1 MESTMSLRPACY
13 FPGSLLILVLAISL
27 FLTSCTGL
35 LTDTVIKPAI
45 GNLQQQTDI
54 NLVCEGAPA
63 YLLMLD
69 SMLANSPDNE
79 DLLLTATQSFSAYS
93 GALAECGGSRVRIEA
108 ITDKA
113 HFYGKKLLGHY
124 LPLDTSQNS
133 ELFDRKLAKLDK
145 SYIEEVFWATF
156 GWITW
161 VRHQKGS
168 PGSIA
173 DLVIIEKIMARLL
186 KIDETFQN
194 GSIHLFFGGYY
205 AAKPAMLG
213 GKMALSKMHFEKAL
227 ALGHRALLLTQVTYA
242 ETYGRMT
249 MDKELHDNL
258 LKEVLAFPLASA
270 PKSALINRIA
280 KNRAQKLLE
289 ENYFGD

>member
-1 MESTMSLRPACY
+1 MSLRPIRY
-13 FPGSLLILVLAISL
+13 IPGSLLIPVLAISL
-27 FLTSCTGL
+27 FLTSCTGF
-35 LTDTVIKPAI
+35 LTDMVIKPAI

-79 DLLLTATQSFSAYS
+79 DLLLTATQSFSAYG
-93 GALAECGGSRVRIEA
+93 GALAVCGGSREKIEA

-113 HFYGKKLLGHY
+113 HLYGKKLLSHY

-133 ELFDRKLAKLDK
+133 ELFDHKLAKLDK
-145 SYIEEVFWATF
+145 NDIEEVFWATF

-161 VRHQKGS
+161 VRNQKGS

-186 KIDETFQN
+186 KIDESFQN

-205 AAKPAMLG
+205 AAKPALLG
-213 GKMALSKMHFEKAL
+213 GRMDLSKIHFEKAL
-227 ALGHRALLLTQVTYA
+227 ALGHRKLLLTQVTYA
-242 ETYGRMT
+242 ESYARMT

-258 LKEVLAFPLASA
+258 LKEVLALPLADA
-270 PKSALINRIA
+270 PESVLVNQIA
-280 KNRAQKLLE
+280 KNRAQKLLD
-289 ENYFGD
+289 ENYFGE

>member
-1 MESTMSLRPACY
+1 MESTMPLRPIRY
-13 FPGSLLILVLAISL
+13 FPGSLLLPVLTISL
-27 FLTSCTGL
+27 FLTSCTGF

-69 SMLANSPDNE
+69 SMLANSPGNG
-79 DLLLTATQSFSAYS
+79 DLLLTATQSFSAYG
-93 GALAECGGSRVRIEA
+93 GALAECGGSHERIEA

-113 HFYGKKLLGHY
+113 HLYGKKLLGHY

-133 ELFDRKLAKLDK
+133 ELFDHKLAKLDK
-145 SYIEEVFWATF
+145 SDIEEVFWGTF

-161 VRHQKGS
+161 VRNQKGS
-168 PGSIA
+168 PGAIA

-186 KIDETFQN
+186 TIDESFQN

-205 AAKPAMLG
+205 ASKPAMLG
-213 GKMALSKMHFEKAL
+213 GRMDLSKIHFEKAL
-227 ALGHRALLLTQVTYA
+227 ALGHRKLLLTQVTYA
-242 ETYGRMT
+242 ETYARMT
-249 MDKELHDNL
+249 MNKELHDNL
-258 LKEVLAFPLASA
+258 LKEVLAFPLANA
-270 PKSALINRIA
+270 PESALVNRIA
-280 KNRAQKLLE
+280 KNRAQKLLD
-289 ENYFGD
+289 ENYFGE

>member
-1 MESTMSLRPACY
+1 MFSLPSRY
-13 FPGSLLILVLAISL
+13 IPGSLLIPVLTISL

-69 SMLANSPDNE
+69 SMLANTPGNK
-79 DLLLTATQSFSAYS
+79 DLLLTATQSFSAYAE
-93 GALAECGGSRVRIEA
+93 ALTECGGSSERIEA

-113 HFYGKKLLGHY
+113 HLYGKKLLNHS
-124 LPLDTSQNS
+124 LPLNTSQNS
-133 ELFDRKLAKLDK
+133 EIFDRKLATLGKCD
-145 SYIEEVFWATF
+145 IEKVFWGTF

-161 VRHQKGS
+161 VRSQKGS

-186 KIDETFQN
+186 KIDESFQN

-205 AAKPAMLG
+205 AAKPAILG
-213 GKMALSKMHFEKAL
+213 GRMDLSKIHFEKAL
-227 ALGHRALLLTQVTYA
+227 ALGHRKLLVTQVTYA
-242 ETYGRMT
+242 ETYARMT

-258 LKEVLAFPLASA
+258 LKEVLAFPLADA
-270 PKSALINRIA
+270 PESALVNRIA
-280 KNRAQKLLE
+280 KNRAQKLLD
-289 ENYFGD
+289 ENYFGE